1 MTTSAGTL
9 LGLCEGHPWAGPEDS
24 SIRSQTTGLEMNVSD
39 SRFPLAH
46 DIGEDVQ
53 GVGGVAGVLAM
64 PTNSVQRV
72 PRPRNVW
79 CSAWVGGEL
88 ALWHTGAR
96 GLSEGVSDSRFF
108 TACDVGGE
116 VRTVGKVGG
125 VFLAPDR
132 SRATRAGPRNAWCP
146 ALGGG
151 EVGERHPDE
160 SGHALHPSYG

>member
-53 GVGGVAGVLAM
+53 GVGGVAGVLAL

-96 GLSEGVSDSRFF
+96 GLSEGVSDSRFPH
-108 TACDVGGE
+108 
-116 VRTVGKVGG
+116 G
-125 VFLAPDR
+125 V
-132 SRATRAGPRNAWCP
+132 
-146 ALGGG
+146 
-151 EVGERHPDE
+151 
-160 SGHALHPSYG
+160 

>member
-1 MTTSAGTL
+1 MGGARRL
-9 LGLCEGHPWAGPEDS
+9 LNPVTDNGARDERVGFA
-24 SIRSQTTGLEMNVSD
+24 
-39 SRFPLAH
+39 FPLAH

-108 TACDVGGE
+108 H
-116 VRTVGKVGG
+116 G
-125 VFLAPDR
+125 V
-132 SRATRAGPRNAWCP
+132 
-146 ALGGG
+146 
-151 EVGERHPDE
+151 
-160 SGHALHPSYG
+160 